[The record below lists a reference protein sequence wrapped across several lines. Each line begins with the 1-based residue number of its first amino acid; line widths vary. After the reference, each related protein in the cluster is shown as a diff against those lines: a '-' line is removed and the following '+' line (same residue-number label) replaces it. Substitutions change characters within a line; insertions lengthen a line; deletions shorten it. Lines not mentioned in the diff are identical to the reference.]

1 MVTQDEIGAM
11 TGLGERERLT
21 QDRVIALFQ
30 ERIGWRYLGDWSARA
45 NSNIEDVLLATNL
58 KARGYS
64 EAQVSA
70 AVERIRQEGSRNRST
85 SLSTRIWS
93 RSIPTSMMSDEI
105 GDILKLI
112 QDDQQ
117 EFTARN
123 LRGYSGLITMTPVA
137 GPPTP

>member
-1 MVTQDEIGAM
+1 MTSNLFPGHRTYPTDAAVFEQLEAVAMALQQLHDAM
-11 TGLGERERLT
+11 TVTKPEYR
-21 QDRVIALFQ
+21 
-30 ERIGWRYLGDWSARA
+30 W
-45 NSNIEDVLLATNL
+45 LA
-58 KARGYS
+58 
-64 EAQVSA
+64 
-70 AVERIRQEGSRNRST
+70 
-85 SLSTRIWS
+85 
-93 RSIPTSMMSDEI
+93 TSMMSDEI